1 MGSSQAQIEH
11 TAEAEIAY
19 YKAGFAEAIWIME
32 GVLKNKLH
40 KDSQVDRI
48 ARQTVESILTTLRKA
63 SKEIGHSAKM
73 DVTGGLGVS
82 CREILRDTALSKFQW
97 QRISTPSGRED
108 FWETIDG
115 RGRVEPRVRSTY
127 MDWVGIL
134 DGEVVCSAQSEERAM
149 SEVTSI
155 MLDKSALQ
163 QYPGRPI
170 GAATGTSEKPQPI
183 IPVTAE
189 ISGGAAA

>member
-63 SKEIGHSAKM
+63 SKEIGHSAKV

-82 CREILRDTALSKFQW
+82 CREILRDTALSKVQW

-115 RGRVEPRVRSTY
+115 RGRVEPRVGSTY
-127 MDWVGIL
+127 MDCVGIL
-134 DGEVVCSAQSEERAM
+134 DGEVVCSAQSAERAM
-149 SEVTSI
+149 SEVASI
-155 MLDKSALQ
+155 MFDKSALP

-170 GAATGTSEKPQPI
+170 GAATGTSEKPQPN
-183 IPVTAE
+183 
-189 ISGGAAA
+189 S